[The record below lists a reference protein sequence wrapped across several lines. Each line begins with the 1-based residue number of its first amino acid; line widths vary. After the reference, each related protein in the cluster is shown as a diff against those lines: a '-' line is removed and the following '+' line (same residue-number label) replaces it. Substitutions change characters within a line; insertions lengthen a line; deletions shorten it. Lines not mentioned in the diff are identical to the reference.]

1 MQVVADTTAVLKS
14 DGENVKALFRRG
26 QALKELRNWAGAAA
40 DLAALVK
47 LQPSNKAASTE
58 LKEVRKQQTASKA
71 EVKTA
76 ESART
81 KAVESLM
88 GVGSSPSSSSSSSSS
103 SKSANGQ
110 SVSKAK
116 GAKAKGKGGMV
127 IEEISST
134 KLTDDDDKPAAAA
147 GSSSSSSTR
156 WTLRVLLPPSAAAT
170 ALCHTSFGAGTAPA
184 AFE

>member
-88 GVGSSPSSSSSSSSS
+88 GVGSSPSSSSSSS
-103 SKSANGQ
+103 KSANGQ